1 MFFRKKQ
8 KVDLDAKF
16 KEVYHE
22 VNKIT
27 ADAGNEL
34 DVTIK
39 YSQLKLA
46 CRKYDELIDL
56 IHQGANFEER
66 HFLSLKESRIAG
78 IPQTGNDGFRSL
90 PRFRDSVSGRL
101 YE

>member
-56 IHQGANFEER
+56 IHQGANF
-66 HFLSLKESRIAG
+66 LSLKESVEEETKRVEG
-78 IPQTGNDGFRSL
+78 LLDE
-90 PRFRDSVSGRL
+90 D
-101 YE
+101 

>member
-16 KEVYHE
+16 KEVYRE

-39 YSQLKLA
+39 YSQD
-46 CRKYDELIDL
+46 RK
-56 IHQGANFEER
+56 
-66 HFLSLKESRIAG
+66 
-78 IPQTGNDGFRSL
+78 
-90 PRFRDSVSGRL
+90 SVV
-101 YE
+101 

>member
-56 IHQGANFEER
+56 IH
-66 HFLSLKESRIAG
+66 HTYDKPISLVNILWSHLIH
-78 IPQTGNDGFRSL
+78 N
-90 PRFRDSVSGRL
+90 
-101 YE
+101 

>member
-39 YSQLKLA
+39 QA

-66 HFLSLKESRIAG
+66 HFLSLKESVEEETKRVEG
-78 IPQTGNDGFRSL
+78 LLDE
-90 PRFRDSVSGRL
+90 D
-101 YE
+101 

>member
-16 KEVYHE
+16 KEIYHE

-34 DVTIK
+34 
-39 YSQLKLA
+39 
-46 CRKYDELIDL
+46 
-56 IHQGANFEER
+56 
-66 HFLSLKESRIAG
+66 SLKESVEEETKRVEG
-78 IPQTGNDGFRSL
+78 LLDE
-90 PRFRDSVSGRL
+90 D
-101 YE
+101 

>member
-16 KEVYHE
+16 KEIYHE

-39 YSQLKLA
+39 YSQMKLA

-56 IHQGANFEER
+56 IHKGANFDEK
-66 HFLSLKESRIAG
+66 HSYL
-78 IPQTGNDGFRSL
+78 
-90 PRFRDSVSGRL
+90 
-101 YE
+101 

>member
-16 KEVYHE
+16 KEIYHE

-39 YSQLKLA
+39 YSQMKLD

-56 IHQGANFEER
+56 IHKGANFDEK
-66 HFLSLKESRIAG
+66 HFLSLKESVEEKTKRVEG
-78 IPQTGNDGFRSL
+78 LLDE
-90 PRFRDSVSGRL
+90 D
-101 YE
+101 

>member
-56 IHQGANFEER
+56 FIKELILKKNIF
-66 HFLSLKESRIAG
+66 FL
-78 IPQTGNDGFRSL
+78 
-90 PRFRDSVSGRL
+90 
-101 YE
+101 

>member
-16 KEVYHE
+16 KEVYRE

-46 CRKYDELIDL
+46 CRKYD
-56 IHQGANFEER
+56 
-66 HFLSLKESRIAG
+66 
-78 IPQTGNDGFRSL
+78 
-90 PRFRDSVSGRL
+90 
-101 YE
+101 

>member
-34 DVTIK
+34 DQIFTI
-39 YSQLKLA
+39 
-46 CRKYDELIDL
+46 EI
-56 IHQGANFEER
+56 G
-66 HFLSLKESRIAG
+66 LS
-78 IPQTGNDGFRSL
+78 
-90 PRFRDSVSGRL
+90 
-101 YE
+101 

>member
-46 CRKYDELIDL
+46 CRKYDELIDSAL
-56 IHQGANFEER
+56 DELADHIEKHLDIPGLME
-66 HFLSLKESRIAG
+66 IAG
-78 IPQTGNDGFRSL
+78 ISEWF
-90 PRFRDSVSGRL
+90 
-101 YE
+101 

>member
-16 KEVYHE
+16 KEVYRE

-39 YSQLKLA
+39 YSQCGIRKRNTLFLQSNFIAALA
-46 CRKYDELIDL
+46 VM
-56 IHQGANFEER
+56 N
-66 HFLSLKESRIAG
+66 
-78 IPQTGNDGFRSL
+78 
-90 PRFRDSVSGRL
+90 
-101 YE
+101 

>member
-56 IHQGANFEER
+56 IHQGANFASNASTYSNAD
-66 HFLSLKESRIAG
+66 LGAVSRPSKNA
-78 IPQTGNDGFRSL
+78 
-90 PRFRDSVSGRL
+90 
-101 YE
+101 

>member
-56 IHQGANFEER
+56 
-66 HFLSLKESRIAG
+66 KESVEEETKRVEG
-78 IPQTGNDGFRSL
+78 LLDE
-90 PRFRDSVSGRL
+90 D
-101 YE
+101 

>member
-16 KEVYHE
+16 KEVYRE

-46 CRKYDELIDL
+46 CRKFDDL
-56 IHQGANFEER
+56 IYLILVGAIFE
-66 HFLSLKESRIAG
+66 
-78 IPQTGNDGFRSL
+78 
-90 PRFRDSVSGRL
+90 V
-101 YE
+101 

>member
-56 IHQGANFEER
+56 IHQGANFEEKY
-66 HFLSLKESRIAG
+66 FLSLKESVEEETKRVEG
-78 IPQTGNDGFRSL
+78 LLDE
-90 PRFRDSVSGRL
+90 D
-101 YE
+101 

>member
-1 MFFRKKQ
+1 MKLCYYYWQREECLMFFRKKQ

-16 KEVYHE
+16 KEVYRE

-56 IHQGANFEER
+56 IHRGANFEEK
-66 HFLSLKESRIAG
+66 HFLSLKESVEEETKRVEG
-78 IPQTGNDGFRSL
+78 LLDE
-90 PRFRDSVSGRL
+90 D
-101 YE
+101 

>member
-8 KVDLDAKF
+8 KVSLRMLSF

-39 YSQLKLA
+39 YSQLK
-46 CRKYDELIDL
+46 I
-56 IHQGANFEER
+56 G
-66 HFLSLKESRIAG
+66 LS
-78 IPQTGNDGFRSL
+78 
-90 PRFRDSVSGRL
+90 
-101 YE
+101 

>member
-39 YSQLKLA
+39 YSQLWW
-46 CRKYDELIDL
+46 IDWF
-56 IHQGANFEER
+56 N
-66 HFLSLKESRIAG
+66 SSR
-78 IPQTGNDGFRSL
+78 S
-90 PRFRDSVSGRL
+90 
-101 YE
+101 

>member
-39 YSQLKLA
+39 LA

-56 IHQGANFEER
+56 IHQGANFEEK
-66 HFLSLKESRIAG
+66 HFLSLKESVEEETKRVEG
-78 IPQTGNDGFRSL
+78 LLDE
-90 PRFRDSVSGRL
+90 D
-101 YE
+101 

>member
-16 KEVYHE
+16 KEVYRE

-66 HFLSLKESRIAG
+66 HFLSLKGKCRRRNKESR
-78 IPQTGNDGFRSL
+78 
-90 PRFRDSVSGRL
+90 RFIR
-101 YE
+101 